1 MPAQQCVIRIDKE
14 DIKFSAGHFTLF
26 ADGSRERLHGH
37 NFSVAAVVSARI
49 ENHGMTFD
57 YNLVKTALRC
67 LCREL
72 DEYVLIPAL
81 APALTI
87 STIGSSLSVVC
98 GGDEIRLPA
107 DDVRLLPI
115 RNTTVEEL
123 AGYLLTL
130 LMDREPW
137 ALRWGVTEMAV
148 EVSSG
153 PGQSAQCIWR
163 GGPG

>member
-1 MPAQQCVIRIDKE
+1 
-14 DIKFSAGHFTLF
+14 AGHFTLF

-49 ENHGMTFD
+49 ESHGMTFD
-57 YNLVKTALRC
+57 YNLVKRALRA
-67 LCREL
+67 LCQEL
-72 DEYVLIPAL
+72 DEYVLVPAL
-81 APALTI
+81 ASALTI
-87 STIGSSLSVVC
+87 STVGRSLSIVC
-98 GGDEIRLPA
+98 GEDEIRLPI

-123 AGYLLTL
+123 AGYLLNRM
-130 LMDREPW
+130 MDREPW
-137 ALRWGVTEMAV
+137 ATRWGVTEMAV

-163 GGPG
+163 DATG